1 MVSNDQIVERRK
13 HKRFKPQINT
23 PVILR
28 SDKTKAASIV
38 DVSMGGLGFRC
49 IGGEKL
55 MCESMKISILP
66 SEDSFYLYKI
76 PCRLVWSR
84 KVEKDH
90 HDPITTRHCGVRFE
104 ALTPQGV
111 SQLEHFIQN
120 YAAGDA
126 EG

>member
-1 MVSNDQIVERRK
+1 MTSSKQIVERRK
-13 HKRFKPQINT
+13 HKRLQPQIDT
-23 PVILR
+23 PVILK
-28 SDKTKAASIV
+28 SHDTKAASIV

-66 SEDSFYLYKI
+66 AENSFYLYKI

-84 KVEKDH
+84 RSEKDH
-90 HDPITTRHCGVRFE
+90 YSSITTRRCGVQFE
-104 ALTPQGV
+104 ELTPQGV

-120 YAAGDA
+120 YATGDT
-126 EG
+126 

>member
-1 MVSNDQIVERRK
+1 MTSSKQTVERRK
-13 HKRFKPQINT
+13 HKRFQLQIDT

-28 SDKTKAASIV
+28 SHDTKAASIV

-66 SEDSFYLYKI
+66 AENSNYLYKI
-76 PCRLVWSR
+76 PCRFVWNR

-90 HDPITTRHCGVRFE
+90 YSSITTRRCGVQFQE
-104 ALTPQGV
+104 LTPQEV

-120 YAAGDA
+120 YATGDT
-126 EG
+126 

>member
-1 MVSNDQIVERRK
+1 MTSGKQIVERRQ
-13 HKRFKPQINT
+13 HKRFQPQIDT
-23 PVILR
+23 PIIL
-28 SDKTKAASIV
+28 KAHHTKAASIV

-66 SEDSFYLYKI
+66 SENSFYLYMI

-84 KVEKDH
+84 KVDKEQH
-90 HDPITTRHCGVRFE
+90 NSITTRHCGVRFE
-104 ALTPQGV
+104 ELTPQGV

-120 YAAGDA
+120 YATRDTQV
-126 EG
+126 